1 MKIEIGESLCYSYL
15 RHVEGCWLVQ
25 TNWKSSEHWTKR
37 KTDAELDAM
46 FQEMRRCFDPDGGVF
61 KKTDSVAQFMRQ
73 GEIDVIGIDQNSNLH
88 AMDVAFHEAGLNYAG
103 GVANRILKKM
113 LRSYLLLAPYNPPGS
128 DLHIY
133 FVSPIVRK
141 GVQADLE
148 SAFAA
153 LREQYPN
160 VNWHL
165 ITNENW
171 YDQIVRQTLGKAD
184 AVANTAELFIR
195 AVKLLNLSSTSPAR
209 QKSDPS
215 RLSLSLTDSRE
226 SGNLSYEF
234 SNTHSPRTPT
244 TGQSLQD
251 LVRGLMKTLLEES
264 PTLLEDA
271 DLRNLMDYWYCSRHL
286 SLKIGNHALIR
297 ERQQGIKINGH
308 GRYWAHLYA
317 GRFYVCSQW
326 WKSDS
331 THNANSLLRFLGEI
345 ARSKPN
351 HPDLPKL
358 DRHVASFREFIESG
372 N

>member
-37 KTDAELDAM
+37 KTDAELEAM

-61 KKTDSVAQFMRQ
+61 KKTDGVAQFMRQ
-73 GEIDVIGIDQNSNLH
+73 GEIDVIGIDQNSNIH
-88 AMDVAFHEAGLNYAG
+88 AMDIAFHEAGLNYGG

-128 DLHIY
+128 ELHIY
-133 FVSPIVRK
+133 FVSPMVRK

-153 LREQYPN
+153 LLEQYPN

-165 ITNENW
+165 ITNENCR
-171 YDQIVRQTLGKAD
+171 DQIVRQTLEKAD
-184 AVANTAELFIR
+184 AVADTAELFIR
-195 AVKLLNLSSTSPAR
+195 AAKLLNLSSTSKQRPQPPFTQPNR
-209 QKSDPS
+209 H
-215 RLSLSLTDSRE
+215 SRE

-234 SNTHSPRTPT
+234 SNAHSPRTPT

-271 DLRNLMDYWYCSRHL
+271 DLRNLMDYRYCSRHL
-286 SLKIGNHALIR
+286 SLKISNYALLR
-297 ERQQGIKINGH
+297 ERPQGIKFNGH
-308 GRYWAHLYA
+308 GRYWSHLYA
-317 GRFYVCSQW
+317 DRFYVCSQW
-326 WKSDS
+326 GKKDHM
-331 THNANSLLRFLGEI
+331 HNASSLLRFLGEI
-345 ARSKPN
+345 ARGKPN

-358 DRHVASFREFIESG
+358 DRHMACFRDFIESG